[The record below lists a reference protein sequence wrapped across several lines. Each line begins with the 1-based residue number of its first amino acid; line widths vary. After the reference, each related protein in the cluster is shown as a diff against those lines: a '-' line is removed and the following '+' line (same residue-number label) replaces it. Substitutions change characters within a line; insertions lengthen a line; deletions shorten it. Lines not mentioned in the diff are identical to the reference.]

1 MFNLKSGMSDNAMV
15 SVYPFGDEVYAL
27 SDMPFIHKLDLNTLE
42 TLDRVDVGENI
53 GIVNHT
59 SHPHVM
65 DDCKFLKTLSI
76 ALGGIKYLS

>member
-1 MFNLKSGMSDNAMV
+1 MSDNAMV

-65 DDCKFLKTLSI
+65 DDCKFFKNTPDCFGRNKISQLT
-76 ALGGIKYLS
+76 